1 MCGIDRNSNIL
12 ETMNMLSVSQNGNNG
27 NSMPVVVVLQKI
39 NYGNGNG
46 VANMVVIM
54 VNEHCIDDV
63 DGGFSDM
70 SETEV
75 EAAKEIPIK
84 I

>member
-1 MCGIDRNSNIL
+1 
-12 ETMNMLSVSQNGNNG
+12 MLSVSQNGNNG

-54 VNEHCIDDV
+54 VNEHCIDYV